1 MMKLK
6 NLINGLIIADIKGNL
21 DLDITSVC
29 YDSRKAIKGSI
40 FVAISGFSV
49 DGHNFIGQA
58 IKNGAKA
65 LVVEKDIKDIHVD
78 GDITIIKVNNARFAL
93 AKIASNFYN
102 NPSSELNLIGVTG
115 TNGKTSTTYLIKSI
129 FEQAKMNTGL
139 IGTIGNIIGDEFI
152 NTKNTTPE
160 SFELQKMFRRMKDE
174 NFDSCVMEV
183 SSHSLELNRVAFC
196 DFDIALFTNLSRD
209 HMDLH
214 KNMENYLNAK
224 VKLFNMSDKHNI
236 VNIDDPHSNE
246 LIKKINNPKAKL
258 LTYGINNK
266 ADIFATDISYSP
278 RGIDYIVHTPTG
290 SIDIHVNIPGLIYVY
305 NSLAAIACAYACN
318 ISLEEIKEGI
328 NNVKGIRGRFEV
340 VPTDTDYTV
349 IIDYAHTGD
358 GLQKALD
365 TIDLF
370 AKGRKIVVFGA
381 GGEKGQDKRWEM
393 GSVAGKNCDL
403 SIVTSDNPKR
413 EDPKAIMTQ
422 ITEAIKKENGKYVE
436 IVDRK
441 EAIEYALK
449 IAQLDDVILLAG
461 KGHETEQIIGSEV
474 FHFDER
480 EIVLETLNKRKM
492 A

>member
-1 MMKLK
+1 MELK
-6 NLINGLIIADIKGNL
+6 NLIEELDVIEIKGSL

-29 YDSRKAIKGSI
+29 YNSRQAIEGSV

-65 LVVEKDIKDIHVD
+65 LFVEKDVSLIE
-78 GDITIIKVNNARFAL
+78 DITIIKVSNARFAL
-93 AKIASNFYN
+93 AKISSNFYG
-102 NPSSELNLIGVTG
+102 NPSSELNLIGITG

-129 FEQAKMNTGL
+129 FEQAKMNSGL
-139 IGTIGNIIGDEFI
+139 IGTIGNIIGNEFI

-160 SFELQKMFRRMKDE
+160 SLELQKMFRHMKDKC
-174 NFDSCVMEV
+174 FDSCVMEV
-183 SSHSLELNRVAFC
+183 SSHSLELNRVDCC

-224 VKLFNMSDKHNI
+224 VKLFNMSNKYNI

-246 LIKKINNPKAKL
+246 LIEKIDNSKAKL
-258 LTYGINNK
+258 LAYGVNSM
-266 ADIFATDISYSP
+266 ADIYATDISYSP
-278 RGIDYIVHTPTG
+278 RGVDYIVHTPKG
-290 SIDIHVNIPGLIYVY
+290 NIDIHVNIPGLIYVY
-305 NSLAAIACAYACN
+305 NSLAAISCAYACN
-318 ISLEEIKEGI
+318 ISLEEIKAGI
-328 NNVKGIRGRFEV
+328 SDVKGVRGRFEV
-340 VPTDTDYTV
+340 VPTNTDYTV

-381 GGEKGQDKRWEM
+381 GGEKGKDKRWDM

-436 IVDRK
+436 IIDRK
-441 EAIEYALK
+441 KAIEYALK
-449 IAQLDDVILLAG
+449 IAQPNDIILLAG
-461 KGHETEQIIGSEV
+461 KGHETEQIIGTEV

-480 EIVLETLNKRKM
+480 EIVLEMLNKRKM